1 MVMFKL
7 KSVNAYDLVLF
18 CPSSPD
24 NFVFKGENKILNIY
38 LSITYSR
45 VPFYLFTYLFVSF
58 IYLFWG
64 KGGGSIPI
72 FILLSI
78 FHDPSNLTISVL
90 ASSCST

>member
-1 MVMFKL
+1 MFKL

-45 VPFYLFTYLFVSF
+45 VPIYLFTYLCL
-58 IYLFWG
+58 IYLFIWG
-64 KGGGSIPI
+64 ERWWVDSH
-72 FILLSI
+72 FCFTFDFS
-78 FHDPSNLTISVL
+78 
-90 ASSCST
+90 